1 MKARRTWDIFCS
13 VVDNFGDI
21 GVCWRLA
28 RQLTSER
35 GQSVRLWVNDL
46 ASFHRLCRRVDPAR
60 ELQIVDAVEVRH
72 WGVPFPQVAPADIV
86 IEGFGVRLP
95 GGYVEAMA
103 ARSPH
108 PVWIN
113 LEYLS
118 AESWVDGC
126 HGLPSPHP
134 GLPLVK
140 HFFFPG
146 FTSATGGL
154 LRESGLTEARDAF
167 QSDPAAMTA
176 FWRSLDLPQGGAL
189 RVSLFCYG
197 NAALPA
203 LVEAWSSD
211 RLPVVCIVPE
221 GKALTQLSQIA
232 GQRIEPGSRIE
243 LGSLSVAAIP
253 FLDLDQYDR
262 LLWACDV
269 NFVRGED
276 SFVRAQFAARP
287 LVWQAYPQDEGA
299 HLNKSAAFLARY
311 ASALGTAAGPVYCAF
326 AEAWNRESADV
337 GKYWAELRCHRD
349 ALAAHARNWAGNLAA
364 GGSLAIKLAE
374 FCEDRLKYP
383 VF

>member
-1 MKARRTWDIFCS
+1 M
-13 VVDNFGDI
+13 
-21 GVCWRLA
+21 
-28 RQLTSER
+28 
-35 GQSVRLWVNDL
+35 NDL
-46 ASFHRLCRRVDPAR
+46 ASFYRLCRRVDPAR
-60 ELQIVDAVEVRH
+60 ALQIIDGVEVRH
-72 WGVPFPQVAPADIV
+72 WCVPFPQVAPADIV
-86 IEGFGVRLP
+86 IEGFGARLP
-95 GGYVEAMA
+95 DAYVEAMA

-146 FTSATGGL
+146 FTSATGGV
-154 LRESGLTEARDAF
+154 LTEGGLAQTRDAF
-167 QSDPAAMTA
+167 QSDSAAMSA
-176 FWRSLDLPQGGAL
+176 FWRTLGLASSDSGAL

-203 LVEAWSSD
+203 LIEAWSSD

-221 GKALTQLSQIA
+221 GAALTQLSQIA

-243 LGSLSVAAIP
+243 RGGLSITAIP
-253 FLDLDQYDR
+253 FLELDPYDR

-276 SFVRAQFAARP
+276 SFVRAQLAARA
-287 LVWQAYPQDEGA
+287 LVWQAYPQDESA
-299 HLNKSAAFLARY
+299 HLSKSSAFLARY
-311 ASALGTAAGPVYCAF
+311 ASALGPAAGTVYCAF
-326 AEAWNRESADV
+326 AEAWNRESTDA
-337 GKYWAELRCHRD
+337 GKCWAALRCHRE
-349 ALAAHARNWAGNLAA
+349 ALAVHARNWAGTLAVS
-364 GGSLAIKLAE
+364 GSLAIKLVE
-374 FCEDRLKYP
+374 FCEDRLK
-383 VF
+383 